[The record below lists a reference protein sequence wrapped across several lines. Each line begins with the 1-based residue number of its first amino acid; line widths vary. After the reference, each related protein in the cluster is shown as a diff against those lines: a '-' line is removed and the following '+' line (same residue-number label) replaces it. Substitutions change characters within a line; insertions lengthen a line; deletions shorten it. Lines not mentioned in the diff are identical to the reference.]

1 MMPAAPT
8 DTYARIN
15 ELTAAGTPFV
25 VATVVR
31 TVAATAA
38 KAGAKAVVTADGTIH
53 GWIGG
58 GCAQGA
64 VRRAAQ
70 HCLADGTARL
80 ISIVPSDEMEAA
92 RRQTG
97 LHQPGR
103 EYHRSHCPS
112 GGTLDIFLE
121 PMLPRPM
128 LVVAGLS
135 PVGLAVADLAQR
147 IGFAVT
153 IVADDTEAE
162 ALPPGFTRAAGF
174 AELPPEGER
183 WVVVA
188 TQGRGDQER
197 LKEALNAGERHVGF
211 VASRAKWAALK
222 SWLAEDGVPAEAF
235 DRVKAPAGLDL
246 GAITPEEIA
255 LSIVAEIV
263 QDRRRAATR
272 QADAS
277 SAAA

>member
-1 MMPAAPT
+1 MPAAPH
-8 DTYARIN
+8 DAHAWIA

-38 KAGAKAVVTADGTIH
+38 KAGAKAAVTADGTIH
-53 GWIGG
+53 GWVGG

-64 VRRAAQ
+64 VRRAAAQ
-70 HCLADGTARL
+70 CLGDGRARL
-80 ISIVPSDEMEAA
+80 ISVVPSDEIEEA

-97 LHQPGR
+97 LLQPGR

-121 PMLPRPM
+121 PMLPRPV

-147 IGFAVT
+147 TGFAVVL
-153 IVADDTEAE
+153 VAAGAE
-162 ALPPGFTRAAGF
+162 GDALPPGTRSIAGF
-174 AELPPEGER
+174 AELPANAER

-197 LKEALNAGERHVGF
+197 LKEALLAGERHVAF
-211 VASRAKWAALK
+211 VASRAKWAAVR
-222 SWLAEDGVPAEAF
+222 SWLAEDGVPAEAL
-235 DRVKAPAGLDL
+235 DRVAAPAGLDL

-255 LSIVAEIV
+255 LSILAGIV
-263 QDRRRAATR
+263 QERRRGAARRT
-272 QADAS
+272 DAP